1 MLSVSKKFQVLK
13 SDRLLFAIFLI
24 HLLLAFF
31 HLAYSFYTENNPTQC
46 YIRAGFCAGIALA
59 TYLFLRGGFSITIL
73 AYACVLLYFN
83 NFFNYTSFLFV
94 LFAIYATP
102 KLQPYAVVL
111 YAIAVFVV
119 FALKGYA
126 ILTLGI
132 HGLNCVLFY
141 VCARYLFAANPQTT
155 LLLTDDERLVLRE
168 LADGKMQKQIEA
180 FSPNKVTKVIKNA
193 MERNSC
199 KTKTELLHRFI
210 KENPPAAKPEQ

>member
-31 HLAYSFYTENNPTQC
+31 HLAYSFYTENNPLQC

-102 KLQPYAVVL
+102 KLQPYAIVI
-111 YAIAVFVV
+111 YAIAVFIV

-141 VCARYLFAANPQTT
+141 ACARYLFAANPQTT

>member
-1 MLSVSKKFQVLK
+1 
-13 SDRLLFAIFLI
+13 
-24 HLLLAFF
+24 
-31 HLAYSFYTENNPTQC
+31 
-46 YIRAGFCAGIALA
+46 
-59 TYLFLRGGFSITIL
+59 LFLRGGFSITIL

-102 KLQPYAVVL
+102 KLQPYAVLL
-111 YAIAVFVV
+111 YALAVFIV

-168 LADGKMQKQIEA
+168 LAEGKMQKQIGA

-199 KTKTELLHRFI
+199 KTKAELLHRFI
-210 KENPPAAKPEQ
+210 KENPPAAKPEK

>member
-1 MLSVSKKFQVLK
+1 MLSVSKKFQVLR

-31 HLAYSFYTENNPTQC
+31 HLAYSFFTVNNPIQC

-102 KLQPYAVVL
+102 KLQPYAVLL
-111 YAIAVFVV
+111 YALTVFIV

-132 HGLNCVLFY
+132 HSLNCVLFY

-168 LADGKMQKQIEA
+168 LAEGKMQKQIEA